1 MVGAVVEEEEAVAL
15 EAVALEAVALEVAAL
30 EVAAP
35 EVAVPE
41 AVALEVAVPEEA
53 AVVAEAREVAEAEVV
68 AAPIYRQPRS
78 AMSTT
83 RSKVG
88 IIPSLSA
95 LPAGYCRMIAIL
107 KGDG

>member
-1 MVGAVVEEEEAVAL
+1 VVAEEEEEAVAL
-15 EAVALEAVALEVAAL
+15 EAVE
-30 EVAAP
+30 P

-41 AVALEVAVPEEA
+41 AEVVAPEAVVPEAAEVVAL
-53 AVVAEAREVAEAEVV
+53 VAEAREVAGAEVV
-68 AAPIYRQPRS
+68 AAPIYRRPRS
-78 AMSTT
+78 AMSTA

>member
-1 MVGAVVEEEEAVAL
+1 MAL
-15 EAVALEAVALEVAAL
+15 EG
-30 EVAAP
+30 
-35 EVAVPE
+35 
-41 AVALEVAVPEEA
+41 VALEVAVPEV
-53 AVVAEAREVAEAEVV
+53 AVPEVVARVAEAREVAEAEVV

-78 AMSTT
+78 AMSTK
-83 RSKVG
+83 RSKEG

>member
-1 MVGAVVEEEEAVAL
+1 MMGVVEEEEAVAL
-15 EAVALEAVALEVAAL
+15 EAVAPEAVAP

-35 EVAVPE
+35 EAEV
-41 AVALEVAVPEEA
+41 VALEVAVVALEA
-53 AVVAEAREVAEAEVV
+53 AVPEAEVV

-78 AMSTT
+78 AMSIAQ
-83 RSKVG
+83 SKVG

>member
-1 MVGAVVEEEEAVAL
+1 V
-15 EAVALEAVALEVAAL
+15 AL

-35 EVAVPE
+35 EEVAPEGVAPEGVAPE
-41 AVALEVAVPEEA
+41 AVAPEVVAL
-53 AVVAEAREVAEAEVV
+53 VAEAREVAE
-68 AAPIYRQPRS
+68 APIYRQPRS

>member
-1 MVGAVVEEEEAVAL
+1 MMGAVVEEEAAVAR
-15 EAVALEAVALEVAAL
+15 EAAVPEAEV
-30 EVAAP
+30 VAP
-35 EVAVPE
+35 EVVAPE
-41 AVALEVAVPEEA
+41 AVALEVAVPEVVA
-53 AVVAEAREVAEAEVV
+53 QVAVVAEAREVAE
-68 AAPIYRQPRS
+68 APIYRQPRS

-107 KGDG
+107 KGDD